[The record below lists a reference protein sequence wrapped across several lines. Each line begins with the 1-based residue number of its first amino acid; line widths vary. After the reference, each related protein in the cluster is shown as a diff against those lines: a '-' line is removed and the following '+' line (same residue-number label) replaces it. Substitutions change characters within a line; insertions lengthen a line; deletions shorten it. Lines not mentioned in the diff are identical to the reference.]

1 MDGQRNW
8 FPEMESTPGE
18 DAVRTVEVTI
28 KDLEYYMDLVDK
40 ASVGLERIDSNFERS
55 STEAKMLSNSVTC
68 YREIVRER
76 KSQLTWQTS
85 TLSSLKKLSQPP
97 PPSEITRSSQQ
108 SSMMQD
114 LPPAKN
120 HHSLRAQ
127 MIVSIFSNRVF
138 FT

>member
-40 ASVGLERIDSNFERS
+40 ASVGLERTDSNFERS

-76 KSQLTWQTS
+76 KSQLIGQG
-85 TLSSLKKLSQPP
+85 
-97 PPSEITRSSQQ
+97 
-108 SSMMQD
+108 SMFNVV
-114 LPPAKN
+114 L
-120 HHSLRAQ
+120 
-127 MIVSIFSNRVF
+127 F
-138 FT
+138 